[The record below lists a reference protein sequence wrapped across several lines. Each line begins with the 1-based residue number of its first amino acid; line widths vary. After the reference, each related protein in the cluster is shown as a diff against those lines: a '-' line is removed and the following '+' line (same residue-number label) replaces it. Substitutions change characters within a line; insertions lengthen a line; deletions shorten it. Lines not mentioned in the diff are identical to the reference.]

1 MNTLTKILFGLLAC
15 LAAAVVTAVEMDH
28 SQHGAQDMMEKMEMD
43 HSQYMTPAHQ
53 GAMQP
58 LQQLHAMPA
67 SGKAR
72 EGGYDGRYVM
82 ESTGH
87 ALSAMERCAQ
97 ASRGLVMLDNASWT
111 DCGGKPQGAA
121 VSGVVQAPSRSGAHA
136 GHHTH

>member
-1 MNTLTKILFGLLAC
+1 
-15 LAAAVVTAVEMDH
+15 MDH
-28 SQHGAQDMMEKMEMD
+28 AQHSMHDQPAAMPQK
-43 HSQYMTPAHQ
+43 HSAL
-53 GAMQP
+53 QP
-58 LQQLHAMPA
+58 LEAMPA

-87 ALSAMERCAQ
+87 ALSAAERCAQ
-97 ASRGLVMLDNASWT
+97 ASRGLRMLDNASWA

-121 VSGVVQAPSRSGAHA
+121 VSGVVNASARSGEPA